1 MFIIVLIQI
10 LCTVLQQTCVTSSL
24 RHPLCHPLCHLGVL
38 GVPDGYLY
46 ARTPAGHFCVG
57 EEGPLSE
64 PSRSIWYNVRSWAS
78 MALRDSSSLDLIASF
93 KSATVSVSL
102 MLTTKAGLPL
112 GMTQNNLY
120 CIMVESKFE
129 VTT

>member
-24 RHPLCHPLCHLGVL
+24 RHPLRHPLCHLRVL

-57 EEGPLSE
+57 EEGPLPQVDHMGTATSLHGLGRVLHALRHSS
-64 PSRSIWYNVRSWAS
+64 SRS
-78 MALRDSSSLDLIASF
+78 
-93 KSATVSVSL
+93 
-102 MLTTKAGLPL
+102 
-112 GMTQNNLY
+112 
-120 CIMVESKFE
+120 
-129 VTT
+129 